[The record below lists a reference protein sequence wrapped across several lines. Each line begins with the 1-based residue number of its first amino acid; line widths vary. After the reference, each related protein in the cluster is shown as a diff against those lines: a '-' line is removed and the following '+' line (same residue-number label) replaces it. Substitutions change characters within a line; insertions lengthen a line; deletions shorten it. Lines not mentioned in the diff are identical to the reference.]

1 MRVIEEATS
10 AGVAAAVVAHS
21 RAVALW
27 TLVSRGTGFV
37 RVAAIAAALGPTFFG
52 NLFQTAIL
60 VPYVLSQIFSGSLVP
75 SYLTP
80 HLVRAMDDGDEAE
93 AGRLA
98 GAFLKVLV
106 TAFATVALIGMA
118 AAPGLA
124 AVLTLGNADPLIRER
139 QIALGI
145 PLLVALLPQVVFQ
158 GIAAVGIACQFA
170 RRRFAF
176 ATAVPIIENLGVIG
190 TVATAV
196 IIYGSGH
203 DVGEVTLGEVLLL
216 GLGASAASAA
226 HAGAQIWGATRAGFR
241 FNLSSDWR
249 AAGVMA
255 AIRMALASSGTAGL
269 AALAWLIPVIAAG
282 RVAGGSIA
290 FQLGLLLFNLP
301 LALAAQPVATTQLP
315 YLAGQAAV
323 GGADVFNA
331 SVSSSLRMVAF
342 VMLPAGML
350 FLALPDNLAAAVAVG
365 GMSDPGA
372 TAMVADA
379 LAGLGI
385 GLIAEG
391 WAMVTTSASYARLG
405 AALPLQAASLRLVI
419 SIIGVSFVLSQSGAR
434 PLLALGLAA
443 SASAVVTSAYLL
455 WRSGAW
461 SALGRADGYGRLAV
475 NVLSAA
481 AAVGPVGVLAAH
493 IAPAGRIGEDALT
506 TAGLLGLSGLIYVG
520 VQLAVGGAELS
531 AWLGA
536 GRSRVKAGPR
546 E

>member
-520 VQLAVGGAELS
+520 VQLAVGGA
-531 AWLGA
+531 GI
-536 GRSRVKAGPR
+536 R
-546 E
+546 